1 MNCILGIDIG
11 TYESK
16 GVLVDESGAVVATG
30 SSAHGLAIPSPGW
43 AEQDAEAVWWRDFC
57 FLAGKL
63 LSSSG
68 LEPSEVKAVGVSA
81 IGPCVLPVDE
91 KGRALRP
98 AILYGIDTRASREI
112 SELTAALGAG
122 WIRRTGGT
130 DLSSQSAGPKI
141 LWLRKREPDTWSRT
155 WKIMGSTTYLV
166 FRLTGEVVLDH
177 YTASFFQ
184 PLYNLHTRKW
194 EQRACEQVCPEEM
207 LPDLDWT
214 ASIAGYLTAEAAEE
228 TGLAGGTPVIVGT
241 ADAGSEAVSAGV
253 VDSGD
258 MMLMY
263 GTTLFFIDVLPALRN
278 SFTFWPAVF
287 LFPDSFA
294 LTGGMS
300 TTGAVT
306 RWFRDQ
312 FAEKERTE
320 EESGGANAYARLAE
334 AAERMEPGSQG
345 LLLLPYFSGERTPI
359 NDPLA
364 RGVLAGLTLAHSKAH
379 VYRAILEGT
388 AYGIRHNIEEME
400 KEGAAVRRL
409 VAVGGGT
416 KNRLWLQIVSDVL
429 GREQIVQH
437 TTGASYGDAL
447 LAATGIGWDG
457 AASSPAVKDGTL
469 SAGTAEGGNRRLISE
484 WIEAGEKIF
493 PDSQHFDLYSRYYA
507 LYRELYAESRSTVH
521 RLAALGRDSAANEL
535 ETDDSRKAA
544 DGY

>member
-16 GVLVDESGAVVATG
+16 GVLVDHSGAVIARA
-30 SSAHGLAIPSPGW
+30 SRAHGLSIPTPGW

-63 LSSSG
+63 LESSG
-68 LEPSEVKAVGVSA
+68 LEASAVKAVGVSA

-112 SELTAALGAG
+112 SELTAALGAE

-130 DLSSQSAGPKI
+130 VLSSQSAGPKI
-141 LWLRKREPDTWSRT
+141 LWLRKHEPNIWSRT

-184 PLYNLHTRKW
+184 PLYNLHTRRW
-194 EQRACEQVCPEEM
+194 EQRACRQVCPEEM

-214 ASIAGYLTAEAAEE
+214 ASIAGSLRPEAAGE
-228 TGLAGGTPVIVGT
+228 TGLAEGTPVIVGT

-253 VDSGD
+253 VASGD

-263 GTTLFFIDVLPALRN
+263 GTTLFFINILPSLVDSVA
-278 SFTFWPAVF
+278 FWPAVY

-312 FAEKERTE
+312 FAEKERAE
-320 EESGGANAYARLAE
+320 EESGGENAYARLAE
-334 AAERMEPGSQG
+334 AAETIEPGSQG

-379 VYRAILEGT
+379 VYRAVLEGT

-400 KEGAAVRRL
+400 TEGAAVRRL

-429 GREQIVQH
+429 GREQIVQY
-437 TTGASYGDAL
+437 TTGASYGDAV
-447 LAATGIGWDG
+447 LAAMGIGWD
-457 AASSPAVKDGTL
+457 
-469 SAGTAEGGNRRLISE
+469 SAGSGPAESGRVGAGRAESGGNRRLISR
-484 WIEAGEKIF
+484 WVEAGERIA
-493 PDSQHFDLYSRYYA
+493 PVLQHSDLYGRYYA
-507 LYRELYAESRSTVH
+507 LYRDLYAGSRSTVH
-521 RLAALGRDSAANEL
+521 QLAALGVGTAADEAK
-535 ETDDSRKAA
+535 TDDSRK
-544 DGY
+544 GR

>member
-16 GVLVDESGAVVATG
+16 GVLVDDSGAVIARANR
-30 SSAHGLAIPSPGW
+30 AHGLSIPTPGW
-43 AEQDAEAVWWRDFC
+43 AEQDAEAVWWQDFC
-57 FLAGKL
+57 LLAGNL
-63 LSSSG
+63 LKSSG

-112 SELTAALGAG
+112 GELNTALGAE

-141 LWLRKREPDTWSRT
+141 LWLRKHEPNIWSRT

-166 FRLTGEVVLDH
+166 FRLTGEVILDH

-184 PLYNLHTRKW
+184 PLYNLHTRQW
-194 EQRACEQVCPEEM
+194 EQRACRQVCPEQM
-207 LPDLDWT
+207 LPELDWT
-214 ASIAGYLTAEAAEE
+214 ASIAGSLRPEAAEE
-228 TGLAGGTPVIVGT
+228 TGLAEGTPVIVGT
-241 ADAGSEAVSAGV
+241 ADAGAEAVSAGV

-263 GTTLFFIDVLPALRN
+263 GTTLFFINILPSLGDSVA
-278 SFTFWPAVF
+278 FWPAVY

-294 LTGGMS
+294 LTGGMA

-312 FAEKERTE
+312 FAEKERAE
-320 EESGGANAYARLAE
+320 EESGGANAYAQLAAAAE
-334 AAERMEPGSQG
+334 AIEPGSQG

-388 AYGIRHNIEEME
+388 TYGIRHNIEEME
-400 KEGAAVRRL
+400 KEGAQVRRL

-429 GREQIVQH
+429 GREQIVQY
-437 TTGASYGDAL
+437 TTGASYGDAV
-447 LAATGIGWDG
+447 LAAMGIGWDCTG
-457 AASSPAVKDGTL
+457 AGRTESGV
-469 SAGTAEGGNRRLISE
+469 NRRLISH
-484 WIEAGEKIF
+484 WVKAGHGVS
-493 PDSQHFDLYSRYYA
+493 PDSKHFDLYGRYYA

-521 RLAALGRDSAANEL
+521 RLASLGGGR
-535 ETDDSRKAA
+535 
-544 DGY
+544 